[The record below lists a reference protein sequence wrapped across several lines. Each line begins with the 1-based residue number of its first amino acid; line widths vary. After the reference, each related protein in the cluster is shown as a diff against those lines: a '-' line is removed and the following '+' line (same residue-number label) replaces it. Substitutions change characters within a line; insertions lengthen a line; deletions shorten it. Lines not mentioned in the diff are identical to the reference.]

1 MFEFSEEKL
10 PNSFSNEI
18 QSKSP
23 DVIVIRSNVNNID
36 DINKWTK
43 EFGKTTNTRWNTRS
57 SKPNGQRFVCS

>member
-43 EFGKTTNTRWNTRS
+43 EFGKSTNAR
-57 SKPNGQRFVCS
+57 